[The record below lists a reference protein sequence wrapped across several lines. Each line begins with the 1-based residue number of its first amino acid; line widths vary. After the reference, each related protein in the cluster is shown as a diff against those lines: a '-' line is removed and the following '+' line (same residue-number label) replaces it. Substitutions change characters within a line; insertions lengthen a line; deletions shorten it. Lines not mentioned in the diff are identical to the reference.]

1 MESFAAFATEITP
14 KVELDKEKGIFLIEG
29 KSLPEDV
36 KVFYSPIIEWF
47 DRYIKEPNPD
57 TIITLDFE
65 YFNTASSKMI
75 LIILSKIREIQKH
88 GNRISVIWKYPQ
100 YDVELEEAGE
110 EFSEL
115 LNIPFTFI
123 PKVSDWPKYKKK

>member
-1 MESFAAFATEITP
+1 MDSINIPETEITP
-14 KVELDKEKGIFLIEG
+14 HIELNKEQGIFIIEG

-36 KVFYSPIIEWF
+36 KDFYSPVIEWF
-47 DRYIKEPNPD
+47 NQYQLNPNEE
-57 TIITLDFE
+57 THFILDFE

-75 LIILSKIREIQKH
+75 LILLSKLRDVHKM
-88 GNRISVIWKYPQ
+88 GKRVIVTWKFPQ

-123 PKVSDWPKYKKK
+123 PKVQ

>member
-1 MESFAAFATEITP
+1 METFSVFETEITP
-14 KVELDKEKGIFLIEG
+14 RVHLDKENSIFIIEG

-36 KVFYSPIIEWF
+36 KVFYSPVIDWF
-47 DRYIKEPNPD
+47 DEYVANPNPQTD
-57 TIITLDFE
+57 ITLDFE

-75 LIILSKIREIQKH
+75 LIILSKLRDIQKH
-88 GNRISVIWKYPQ
+88 GNKVNVIWKFPQ

-123 PKVSDWPKYKKK
+123 PKVNNE

>member
-123 PKVSDWPKYKKK
+123 PKVSD